1 MLSIPD
7 DSTMATDPL
16 QIRRMLTALM
26 PGVYEVRIPS
36 IDARKPRFFS
46 TQHMYLRLPDDLDT
60 GVKQIASVSG
70 DDAAAVYMVGNPLNP
85 ALLGRGRGAFYRAKS
100 TASDADVTRRR
111 LFYIDVD
118 SVRPSAINASAS
130 EIDAAMERTAAA
142 VEWLCT
148 ELDFTAPLFHG
159 TSGSGGMVLYRI
171 DVPND
176 DNATAQLQGCLE
188 ALSATLSDATVK
200 IDTSVYNAARIFRV
214 PGTINAKSNTPQ
226 PDRPWTRVTGTWA
239 DSEVPHE

>member
-7 DSTMATDPL
+7 DSTMATDPF

-130 EIDAAMERTAAA
+130 EIDAAMERTAAT

-148 ELDFTAPLFHG
+148 ELDFTTPLFHG

-200 IDTSVYNAARIFRV
+200 VDTSVYNAARIFRV

-239 DSEVPHE
+239 DGEVPHE

>member
-7 DSTMATDPL
+7 DSTMATDPF

-130 EIDAAMERTAAA
+130 EIDAAMERTAAT

-148 ELDFTAPLFHG
+148 ELDFTTPLFHG

-239 DSEVPHE
+239 DGEVPHE